1 VGQLKK
7 LVLGAIAVV
16 WCSVIALMLF
26 EYRFFKAQAQQ
37 MMQLQGEYRTYIQTV
52 KTVIDDYTKTKER
65 LVLLEELIKGEKK
78 NPELVSSAG
87 IFNVPFPEGV
97 RVYSS
102 DDEELDTQDSFL
114 VVNRELEYLKE
125 ATIAH
130 IKEAELES
138 LFKNVDLGDL
148 QDYTER
154 LLQRKEKQK
163 QASGRKRLSA
173 ATSSHSQHIQA
184 VPRSLHKRDMVFSW
198 PIDRSRFWLSSF
210 FGPRRKKNGTMGFHY
225 GIDMAALKGTSVM
238 AAAPGTVVEARYD
251 AGYGNTI
258 VLAHNGK
265 YKTRYAHLDS
275 IFVKVGQRVQRG
287 SLIGTVGNTGYVRSA
302 FGKDPSHLH
311 FELYMFGKKVNP
323 MHFLV

>member
-1 VGQLKK
+1 
-7 LVLGAIAVV
+7 
-16 WCSVIALMLF
+16 
-26 EYRFFKAQAQQ
+26 
-37 MMQLQGEYRTYIQTV
+37 
-52 KTVIDDYTKTKER
+52 
-65 LVLLEELIKGEKK
+65 
-78 NPELVSSAG
+78 
-87 IFNVPFPEGV
+87 
-97 RVYSS
+97 
-102 DDEELDTQDSFL
+102 
-114 VVNRELEYLKE
+114 
-125 ATIAH
+125 
-130 IKEAELES
+130 
-138 LFKNVDLGDL
+138 
-148 QDYTER
+148 
-154 LLQRKEKQK
+154 
-163 QASGRKRLSA
+163 
-173 ATSSHSQHIQA
+173 
-184 VPRSLHKRDMVFSW
+184 
-198 PIDRSRFWLSSF
+198 
-210 FGPRRKKNGTMGFHY
+210 MGFHY